1 MFNNNADWAEFY
13 RDVEEELPPKTPEPR
28 GKDVSIY
35 SFVNDNHAVNVVTRG
50 SHNGIIMFI
59 QNSPIICFSKKQNTV
74 ETATFGNELVALRI
88 CKDLIF
94 VLRYKLRIFCVRL
107 ERPAYFFCD
116 NSGVVNNMSIPES
129 VLHKKQN
136 EINHHSVCEAV
147 AEDILKIGKEYGE
160 TNLADLLAKVVD
172 GIDVRNQYFL

>member
-13 RDVEEELPPKTPEPR
+13 RGVEEELPPKTPEPR

-50 SHNGIIMFI
+50 SHTGIIMFI

-88 CKDLIF
+88 CKDLI
-94 VLRYKLRIFCVRL
+94 LC
-107 ERPAYFFCD
+107 
-116 NSGVVNNMSIPES
+116 
-129 VLHKKQN
+129 
-136 EINHHSVCEAV
+136 
-147 AEDILKIGKEYGE
+147 
-160 TNLADLLAKVVD
+160 
-172 GIDVRNQYFL
+172 